1 MKRTPG
7 ERTAGAAIGPAR
19 ALGVLSLLAMTAVQV
34 ASGLDV
40 RPERYVTAIV
50 ALLAASAVAFA
61 ADAWGPRRAVGAFCA
76 AVLTGYAAELAGV
89 LTGFPFGSYSYTGVL
104 WPQAGGVPVVVTL
117 AWGGMGL
124 AAYAVGAAL
133 ATGWGRVF
141 AGACALTAWDLFLD
155 PQMVG
160 LGLWRWADDGFY
172 RGIPLSNFAG
182 WLLVSALVMLVIG
195 RAAREPGPA
204 SGLLVLYT
212 VMAVM
217 ETVAF
222 AAVFVPPDPLVAA
235 AGGLAMGGFAVASWR
250 RACGR
255 AQGRAQRWA
264 QKRAQGRTQRRA
276 RRRAWQ
282 R

>member
-19 ALGVLSLLAMTAVQV
+19 ALGVLSLLAMTALQV
-34 ASGLDV
+34 ASGLDA
-40 RPERYVTAIV
+40 RPDRYVTAIV

-61 ADAWGPRRAVGAFCA
+61 ADAWGPRRAAGAFCA

-89 LTGFPFGSYSYTGVL
+89 LTGFPFGSYSYTDVL
-104 WPQAGGVPVVVTL
+104 WPQVGGVPVVVTL

-133 ATGWGRVF
+133 ATGWGRIC
-141 AGACALTAWDLFLD
+141 AGAGALTAWDLFLD

-160 LGLWRWADDGFY
+160 LGLWAWAEDGFY

-182 WLLVSALVMLVIG
+182 WLVVSALVMLVIG
-195 RAAREPGPA
+195 RVARGPAPAGERLARKAAPAGERFAREPAPA

-222 AAVFVPPDPLVAA
+222 AAVFVPADPLVAA
-235 AGGLAMGGFAVASWR
+235 AGGLAMGGFAAAAWR
-250 RACGR
+250 RS
-255 AQGRAQRWA
+255 
-264 QKRAQGRTQRRA
+264 
-276 RRRAWQ
+276 WQ